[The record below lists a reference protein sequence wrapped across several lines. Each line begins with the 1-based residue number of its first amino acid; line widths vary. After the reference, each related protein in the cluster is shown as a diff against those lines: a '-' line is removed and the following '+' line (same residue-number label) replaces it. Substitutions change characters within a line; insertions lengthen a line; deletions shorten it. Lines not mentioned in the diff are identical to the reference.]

1 MEFSTTMFQ
10 DGNNTGI
17 EVPAEVV
24 EALGAGKR
32 PPVVVTVNGYSYRS
46 TVAPMGGK
54 YLLPFSAERR
64 SESGIS
70 GGDAIDV
77 EVVLDSAPRVV
88 DVPEDL
94 QAALDGVTGR
104 GGGMGEAVLQPPEGA
119 RDGGLGAKAAETRAR
134 RIAAAVTKLTK
145 LAA

>member
-24 EALGAGKR
+24 EAIGAGKR

-64 SESGIS
+64 NESGIS

-88 DVPEDL
+88 DVPDDL
-94 QAALDGVTGR
+94 RAALDDAPEAAAAWAKLSYSHQKAHVT
-104 GGGMGEAVLQPPEGA
+104 AV
-119 RDGGLGAKAAETRAR
+119 LGAKAAETRVR
-134 RIAAAVTKLTK
+134 RIAAAVAKLVGC
-145 LAA
+145 

>member
-1 MEFSTTMFQ
+1 MGFTSKMFQ

-46 TVAPMGGK
+46 TIAPMGGK
-54 YLLPFSAERR
+54 YLIPFSAERR
-64 SESGIS
+64 NESGIA
-70 GGDAIDV
+70 GGDVIDV
-77 EVVLDSAPRVV
+77 EVILDSAPRVV

-94 QAALDGVTGR
+94 RAALDDSPAAAAAWAKLSYSHQKAHVT
-104 GGGMGEAVLQPPEGA
+104 AV
-119 RDGGLGAKAAETRAR
+119 LGAKAAETRAR
-134 RIAAAVTKLTK
+134 RIAATVTKVGG
-145 LAA
+145 